1 MTTLNLATSNAEYSG
16 KGFELKGTNSQ
27 ILFIIFEKELKND
40 IFVVSN
46 LNFGNLISS

>member
-1 MTTLNLATSNAEYSG
+1 LGGE
-16 KGFELKGTNSQ
+16 KGFKIKGANSQ

-46 LNFGNLISS
+46 LNFVDLMSS